1 MSKHKSRSQRCA
13 DIIGDISCTIDE
25 LESLKSDL
33 ESLPDI
39 EGFDDMSEEEYEN
52 ARRDSAGDII
62 TSITDT
68 LSNIDS
74 GAIEELRDEI
84 DSWATGMEGTN
95 LENTEKYH
103 TLCDTAELLDSA
115 RCYIDQIDTE
125 ITPDMTIEDV
135 IEHIDSV
142 VSDIES
148 AMSELESCEF
158 PGMYR

>member
-52 ARRDSAGDII
+52 ARRDVASDIF
-62 TSITDT
+62 TSITNT

-74 GAIEELRDEI
+74 GAIEELYDEI
-84 DSWATGMEGTN
+84 DSWTNGMAGTN
-95 LENTEKYH
+95 LENTDKYQ
-103 TLCDTAELLDSA
+103 TLCETAYLLESA

-125 ITPDMTIEDV
+125 ISPDMTIEDV
-135 IEHIDSV
+135 IEHIESV
-142 VSDIES
+142 VSDLES
-148 AMSELESCEF
+148 AQSELDSCEF